1 LENPVSD
8 ETNSKLPPELAEV
21 KIEQV
26 DESRRRLAKVG
37 VAGSGV
43 ILTLASRSAL
53 GGWGTCTGSEMMS
66 GNLSRPGEANPCG
79 CSPGYWGNRNGRA
92 TWAAQTGKLIN
103 SNHSQTALFKDVFVE
118 YFVDPDTTLLQAVR
132 KEKKPKDLC
141 GKSEGFLQTA
151 AFHAVAALL
160 NASVYGSRYPVPPGY
175 QTPSGVINSFK
186 SAVASCDLETFVN
199 TVDVYTSSSTW
210 CFGDSHHGDN

>member
-1 LENPVSD
+1 MSD
-8 ETNSKLPPELAEV
+8 KSNSTIPPELVAA
-21 KIEQV
+21 KTEQV
-26 DESRRRLAKVG
+26 DESRRRLTKAG

-79 CSPGYWGNRNGRA
+79 CSPGYWGNQNGYA
-92 TWAAQTGKLIN
+92 TWMDQLGKLI
-103 SNHSQTALFKDVFVE
+103 SNDHAPTDLFNDVFVS
-118 YFVDPDTTLLQAVR
+118 YFVNTNTTLLQAVR
-132 KEKKPKDLC
+132 KQSTPKNLC
-141 GKSEGFLQTA
+141 NKNEGFLKTA

-175 QTPSGVINSFK
+175 QTPSGVITAFNN
-186 SAVASCDLETFVN
+186 AVTNCTLEAFIT
-199 TVDVYTSSSTW
+199 TVDVYTSNNTW
-210 CFGDSHHGDN
+210 CFGDSHHGI